1 MKHLNLFDTDYYEF
15 RVNSAGSDAFG
26 PKIVSDVNHLPGT
39 PMDRRSSLEEDANRT
54 GDSDMSH
61 YHLNGGGALG
71 AGLGGS
77 CTKLIVRNEL
87 NERRRSMEY
96 VNRPPSPSHFIQFT
110 EAAKE
115 STFTDD
121 SPMESPEHTHH
132 HRHNPPQMSA
142 KNGPTNNLNNGNSGF
157 SAEKVGWG
165 NSFNPSQEHQHNGAI
180 PQNSPPTSNANLLG
194 SNKGFDK
201 EVSDSEEFFGLRLN
215 NSFPQCDPESVMFR
229 DGRRKI
235 DMVLCYEEESEGVMT
250 EVEARRKEQRRIF
263 EENLVKEGL
272 EIELEDK
279 KLSFDEKTYFL
290 KVHIPWRTETR
301 IAEVMNLKLPVKQFI
316 TISVKAWVSGL
327 DIIFC
332 KRLIL
337 LTVPFLSSI
346 LFYSFTPLSHKGRG

>member
-1 MKHLNLFDTDYYEF
+1 MKHLNLFDTDYNEF
-15 RVNSAGSDAFG
+15 RVHSASSDAFG
-26 PKIVSDVNHLPGT
+26 PKIVSDVNQLPGT
-39 PMDRRSSLEEDANRT
+39 PMDRRSSLEEHANRS

-71 AGLGGS
+71 AELGGS
-77 CTKLIVRNEL
+77 CTTKLIVRNEL
-87 NERRRSMEY
+87 NERRRSLDY

-110 EAAKE
+110 GTAKE

-121 SPMESPEHTHH
+121 SPMESPKQHTHH

-142 KNGPTNNLNNGNSGF
+142 KNGSSNNLNNVNNGF

-165 NSFNPSQEHQHNGAI
+165 NSFNTSQEHQHNGI
-180 PQNSPPTSNANLLG
+180 VPQNSPPTSNANLLG

-201 EVSDSEEFFGLRLN
+201 EVSDGDEFIGLRLN

-279 KLSFDEKTYFL
+279 SLSFDEKTYFL

-332 KRLIL
+332 KRGIL
-337 LTVPFLSSI
+337 LTVPLP
-346 LFYSFTPLSHKGRG
+346 SFIPLPH